1 MSDFLLLLF
10 IILFLVIIC
19 IFAFILYIILKVKK
33 SIGKENIS
41 KLGNVIKASRKI
53 AREELNREKS
63 VVGMTSLVLPQVLRD
78 IQDFNVNAIYNVI
91 ESNLNK
97 IFLAI
102 ENKNYIKD
110 DDLIL
115 LEESINSSIDDLKD
129 RNVEVRYDDVKF
141 HKHAL
146 KRYENKNGVA
156 TLTTSSTL
164 EYYYND
170 DKNKNSNIKRQ
181 TRYTCTFVYIFD
193 YKKISN
199 KNREKL
205 FVLHCPN
212 CGAPLDSFESANCKY
227 CMSKV
232 GDVLAKT
239 WKMVGY
245 KEDYDIN

>member
-170 DKNKNSNIKRQ
+170 GKNKNSNIKRQ